1 MDTKEIKKVVEAN
14 IEKAKKKGV
23 EMEGATMK
31 ELKKIQKQMEAT
43 SKKVEAYVKKN
54 PEKAALIAA
63 GIGAALGTV
72 AGLFMGSGK
81 KKK

>member
-1 MDTKEIKKVVEAN
+1 MDTKEIKKVVDAN
-14 IEKAKKKGV
+14 IEKAKKKGA

-31 ELKKIQKQMEAT
+31 ELKKIQKQMEVT